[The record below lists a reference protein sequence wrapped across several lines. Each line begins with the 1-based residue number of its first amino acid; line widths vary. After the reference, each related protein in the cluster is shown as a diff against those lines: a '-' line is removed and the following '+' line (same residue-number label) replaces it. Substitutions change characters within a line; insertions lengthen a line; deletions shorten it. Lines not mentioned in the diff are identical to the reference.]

1 MFLKMDSFLCVYSRS
16 MVIKNLTAK
25 LREVVHHLEN
35 NNNKSTAGT
44 QKKRDKRVSTRYQA

>member
-1 MFLKMDSFLCVYSRS
+1 MFLKMDSFLYVYSRI

-35 NNNKSTAGT
+35 NNNKSTAET
-44 QKKRDKRVSTRYQA
+44 RKREKRLSTRYQA